1 MPYDVVTPVYA
12 GPLDLLLHLVTRE
25 QVDLWEVPLARIVDG
40 FIEELDRMEHLDL
53 DMATDFLLTV
63 AVLVELKSRRMLPG
77 RNDVDLD
84 EELGLWEQR
93 DLLIAR
99 LLECKTFKDAA
110 AALDRLA
117 DRAGLAMPRTAGI
130 EEAFLSAAPDL
141 LAGVSPADLHG
152 AMTRALTPK
161 PEPRI
166 DLEHVAPIRMSVTD
180 AVAELVALL
189 PRLGPTSFREI
200 AADAPDRLTMIV
212 RFLAV
217 LELFKQGLVELEQAE
232 LFGSLRILWTG
243 GDDPDAVAELLVE
256 EYQG

>member
-1 MPYDVVTPVYA
+1 MPYDVVTPVFA

-25 QVDLWEVPLARIVDG
+25 EVDLWEVPLAHIVDG
-40 FIEELDRMEHLDL
+40 FLEELDRMEHLDL
-53 DMATDFLLTV
+53 EIATDFLLTV

-84 EELGLWEQR
+84 DELGLWEHR

-110 AALDRLA
+110 AALERLA
-117 DRAGLAMPRTAGI
+117 DRAGLALPRTAGI
-130 EEAFLSAAPDL
+130 EEPFLDAAPDL
-141 LAGVSPADLHG
+141 LAGVTPLDLRN
-152 AMTRALTPK
+152 ALTRALTPK
-161 PEPRI
+161 PVPFV
-166 DLEHVAPIRMSVTD
+166 DMDHVAPIRMSVTD
-180 AVAELVALL
+180 AVAELVTRL

-200 AADAPDRLTMIV
+200 AADAPDRLTLIV

-217 LELFKQGLVELEQAE
+217 LELFKQGLIELEQTE
-232 LFGSLRILWTG
+232 LFGSLQILWTG
-243 GDDPDAVAELLVE
+243 GDDPEAVAELLVE